1 MTSWPKMRLKPTSV
15 NGLMKCR
22 FFCGLDVP
30 DGPPACLVSVFFILV
45 SFSLVSARP
54 ERDAEDS
61 KTPAPPPPF
70 IIYRANPDLSKPTIT
85 KTTQQPHNTII
96 TKSLTTILKFFNRP
110 RQDVLT
116 QIVMSLWG
124 DCPACIMQHASGLA
138 EGVAGNKMRTE
149 AGKMPESLVS
159 PIRNGLGVSN
169 DRFGLKL
176 SARKITTPLNV
187 LRPLH
192 KKKPALRI
200 VTRASHLKF
209 PAKSRHP

>member
-1 MTSWPKMRLKPTSV
+1 MSRMGLPPVLCPCFSSLCPFHWFLLGLKEMLKTA
-15 NGLMKCR
+15 K
-22 FFCGLDVP
+22 
-30 DGPPACLVSVFFILV
+30 
-45 SFSLVSARP
+45 RP
-54 ERDAEDS
+54 LLR
-61 KTPAPPPPF
+61 PPF

-159 PIRNGLGVSN
+159 PIRNGLGVSH

-176 SARKITTPLNV
+176 SARKITTPLNI

-209 PAKSRHP
+209 PAKIEASIRFRPQHSF